1 MIGRYW
7 WSQQDKVNKIH
18 WVSWE
23 KMTRSKKKGGLGY
36 RDLHVFNMAM
46 LARQAWRLFVC
57 PETLCAQV
65 LRAKYFP
72 YGSILD
78 VMAKGGISYTWRSVL
93 KGAQLVKKGLIWRV
107 GNGNS
112 IDIWTDPWIPRGDT
126 RRVITP
132 KGTTL
137 IQKVFELINPAT
149 EDWDEQL
156 VRYLF
161 FEEDA
166 NIILTLFVST
176 QMEDFPAWHPDPK
189 GLFSVKSAYALG
201 IKIRDQQNNNDASA
215 SCADDGGFDW
225 TKIWKLNVANKIKMF
240 VWLMA
245 HDSLQVKMN
254 IARRGVVL
262 DTRCPVCWRFDED
275 PGHLFS
281 NVKRPDSV
289 GGS

>member
-36 RDLHVFNMAM
+36 RDLHVFNMVM
-46 LARQAWRLFVC
+46 LARQAWRLLVC

-137 IQKVFELINPAT
+137 IQKVSELINPAT

-156 VRYLF
+156 VRDLF
-161 FEEDA
+161 F
-166 NIILTLFVST
+166 
-176 QMEDFPAWHPDPK
+176 
-189 GLFSVKSAYALG
+189 
-201 IKIRDQQNNNDASA
+201 
-215 SCADDGGFDW
+215 
-225 TKIWKLNVANKIKMF
+225 
-240 VWLMA
+240 
-245 HDSLQVKMN
+245 
-254 IARRGVVL
+254 
-262 DTRCPVCWRFDED
+262 
-275 PGHLFS
+275 
-281 NVKRPDSV
+281 
-289 GGS
+289 